1 MNVIFDIDGTLV
13 DTSGFE
19 DRLYV
24 QVVRHIL
31 GNVSIRSRWAQYP
44 HVSDAGILAEICR
57 DNSIAQADVERKV
70 RARFGEMVAAE
81 LSGANACSALPGG
94 VAAFNALRHSGVHVG
109 IATGGW
115 GHTARM
121 KLDTAGYS
129 IADVA
134 IATSD
139 DHHARVNIMQHCR
152 AQIASSNA
160 TVYIGD
166 GEWDMQA
173 SAALN
178 WRFIGVGKRLAGKCK
193 EWIPDFLEEVLLGML
208 RR

>member
-1 MNVIFDIDGTLV
+1 MIVIFDIDGTLV

-19 DRLYV
+19 DRLYTQAV
-24 QVVRHIL
+24 HHIL
-31 GNVSIRSRWAQYP
+31 GNVSIRPSWAQYP

-57 DNSIAQADVERKV
+57 VNSIAQADVERKV
-70 RARFGEMVAAE
+70 RACFGEMVAAE
-81 LSGANACSALPGG
+81 LSGASACSAVPGG
-94 VAAFNALRHSGVHVG
+94 VAAFNALRAVVHVG

-121 KLDTAGYS
+121 KLDAAGYS
-129 IADVA
+129 IVDVA

-139 DHHARVNIMQHCR
+139 DHHTRVQIMQHCR
-152 AQIASSNA
+152 AQLASSA
-160 TVYIGD
+160 TTVYVGD

-173 SAALN
+173 SAELN

-193 EWIPDFLEEVLLGML
+193 EWIPDFLGGDLLGML
-208 RR
+208 GL

>member
-1 MNVIFDIDGTLV
+1 LNVIFDIDGTLV

-24 QVVRHIL
+24 QAVRHIL
-31 GNVSIRSRWAQYP
+31 GNVSIRSSWAQYQ

-57 DNSIAQADVERKV
+57 DNAIAQADVEQKV
-70 RARFGEMVAAE
+70 RQHFGELVATE
-81 LSGANACSALPGG
+81 LSGANACSAVPGG

-129 IADVA
+129 IADIA
-134 IATSD
+134 IATAD
-139 DHHARVNIMQHCR
+139 DHHARVQIMQHCR
-152 AQIASSNA
+152 AQIASSDT
-160 TVYIGD
+160 TVYVGD

-193 EWIPDFLEEVLLGML
+193 EWIPDFSAGDLLGML
-208 RR
+208 GR